1 MHTTTGRGPA
11 THHMRGP
18 SEVESSHASIFVSF
32 LHDPSAHA
40 ISIVASKLTRIAD
53 TALPSLPL
61 FSKPFTPFEC
71 FTLSPA
77 RLTLRDAL
85 LQPPIARLGPD
96 TRPARTPA
104 PPLRGRSIRSRP

>member
-1 MHTTTGRGPA
+1 MHTTTGRDPA
-11 THHMRGP
+11 TQHTLGSP
-18 SEVESSHASIFVSF
+18 EGESSRASIFVSF
-32 LHDPSAHA
+32 LARLFAHA
-40 ISIVASKLTRIAD
+40 IFIAASKLTRIAD

-85 LQPPIARLGPD
+85 LQPPLAGLGPD
-96 TRPARTPA
+96 TRPACTPA